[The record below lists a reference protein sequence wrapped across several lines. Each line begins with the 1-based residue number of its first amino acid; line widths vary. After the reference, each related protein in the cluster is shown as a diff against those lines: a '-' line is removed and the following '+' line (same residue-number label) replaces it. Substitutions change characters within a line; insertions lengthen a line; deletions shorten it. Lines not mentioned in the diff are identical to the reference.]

1 MKNNSHRLKNTSF
14 KLYKLL
20 LIGQYMNNIRQS
32 CRQTL
37 ISVLQKILIF
47 PLKLFNLPPLQKK
60 EEGMILLK
68 FRKVISSGNW
78 TYIIIQ
84 EFKLIYQ
91 RSFSFLWFPTGL
103 IFFYFFKISFLYIC
117 ILELEVRQIFVHL
130 RYFKIRL

>member
-60 EEGMILLK
+60 RRRNDIVK
-68 FRKVISSGNW
+68 IQKSNIFRELDIHN
-78 TYIIIQ
+78 Y
-84 EFKLIYQ
+84 
-91 RSFSFLWFPTGL
+91 TG
-103 IFFYFFKISFLYIC
+103 I
-117 ILELEVRQIFVHL
+117 
-130 RYFKIRL
+130 